1 MINERQN
8 NLKSFKITQNIYGNQ
23 LVGEKRG
30 LRAAKRKIDQSYGQA
45 KRQTKKLL
53 LPSFDIAKRQGV
65 REMSGLYLQTD
76 AAIEQASTPFRESI
90 IFDPIAPIRGLR
102 PEKLTPTTTPVQSP
116 MSQYG
121 NALIAGVDQALKFSE
136 MTSTGLKF
144 Y

>member
-1 MINERQN
+1 MKAFE
-8 NLKSFKITQNIYGNQ
+8 ITQNIYGNS
-23 LVGEKRG
+23 LKSEKRG
-30 LRAAKRKIDQSYGQA
+30 LKAAKRKIDQSYGEA
-45 KRQTKKLL
+45 RRQTNKLM

-76 AAIEQASTPFRESI
+76 ASIEQASTPFRESI
-90 IFDPIAPIRGLR
+90 IFDPIALIRGLG
-102 PEKLTPTTTPVQSP
+102 PEKLTPVTTPVQSP

-121 NALIAGVDQALKFSE
+121 NALLAGVDQALKFSE